1 MPLLIIREANL
12 EKNHCIGNCKAADY
26 ELIICKPMDSESLH
40 KSKVVITDSCL
51 REYDSRLEVGI
62 AKFTHKVAKLP
73 VFFMKFSTLRNIV
86 KYYNLK
92 QKFVYL

>member
-1 MPLLIIREANL
+1 MPLLLIREANL

-62 AKFTHKVAKLP
+62 AKFTRKVGKFQDFFTKLP
-73 VFFMKFSTLRNIV
+73 TLRNIV
-86 KYYNLK
+86 IYCYYLEKNTH
-92 QKFVYL
+92 